1 MDGKIDLHGQAGL
14 PFINKRPFT
23 GSFEGMRY
31 RLRKKTAM
39 SDGGKAEDVFLEA
52 CAYPEPY
59 CFEATPEEQ
68 KTFQDFPFTDEG
80 FEEAVAW
87 LNEMHREYSAE

>member
-23 GSFEGMRY
+23 GSFAGMRY
-31 RLRKKTAM
+31 RLRKKTIKP
-39 SDGGKAEDVFLEA
+39 DGGGEDEIFLEA
-52 CAYPEPY
+52 CVYPEPY
-59 CFEATPEEQ
+59 CFEATPEEE
-68 KTFQDFPFTDEG
+68 KVYKEFPFTDGG

-87 LNEMHREYSAE
+87 LNEMHGEYYPG